1 VHRLPSD
8 LKVLLLPA
16 LKALAPPGFILWF
29 AIMNWSEFKKNK
41 GSLVKLAPSACH
53 LNDFGE
59 PILPAPD
66 ESWTLTSFEASRVL
80 ISAPSGHSIYLDK
93 DHIVNSVPA
102 AAKPGSQAGD
112 PDFLRL
118 MVQIFIAGDGI
129 WLKPNSKPGAPV
141 DPPMD
146 LSTKARG
153 VASADLAR
161 ATRRQ
166 VQILDR
172 IIVNYSQFLHDRL
185 PHGLDTW
192 ASLRPSNSSLH
203 LTVPSE
209 LSASDASQLA
219 EFHSSLREVDDLL
232 QALIG
237 TQETQDNYNIW
248 NVLMHRAQHSV
259 RVGSDLVR
267 RFCPSRE
274 YDVSSPASGTLL
286 SQAERVLT
294 ASDALRANALGM
306 PNLAQRLTKL
316 GALGNVSP
324 PVRPESTSRQ

>member
-1 VHRLPSD
+1 
-8 LKVLLLPA
+8 
-16 LKALAPPGFILWF
+16 
-29 AIMNWSEFKKNK
+29 MNWSEFKKNK
-41 GSLVKLAPSACH
+41 GSQVKLAPPACH
-53 LNDFGE
+53 LNDFRE
-59 PILPAPD
+59 PILPAPN
-66 ESWTLTSFEASRVL
+66 ESWTLTFFEVSRVL

-102 AAKPGSQAGD
+102 AAKQGSQAGD

-118 MVQIFIAGDGI
+118 MVQIFIAGDEI

-146 LSTKARG
+146 VAKKARG
-153 VASADLAR
+153 VASAHLAR

-166 VQILDR
+166 GQVLDR
-172 IIVNYSQFLHDRL
+172 IIVNYGGFLHDRL

-203 LTVPSE
+203 VIVPSE

-219 EFHSSLREVDDLL
+219 EFYASVREVDDLL
-232 QALIG
+232 QALIA
-237 TQETQDNYNIW
+237 TQESQDNYNIW
-248 NVLMHRAQHSV
+248 NGLMHRVQHSV

-267 RFCPSRE
+267 QFCPSRGF
-274 YDVSSPASGTLL
+274 DVSSPASGTLL
-286 SQAERVLT
+286 SQTERVLA

-324 PVRPESTSRQ
+324 PVRPQSTPRQ